1 MKNTL
6 YILGLGY
13 LVVCLTGCIG
23 FLKPAA
29 QHDINA
35 NPRVLSNYTGH
46 KARISFT
53 DFETTAA
60 KANSQ
65 ISLGL
70 REIFSNALVSSNHFY
85 LANRQLQESPETKP
99 ADLIISV
106 AIVEFEPQAS
116 GGRSG
121 IGGGGGTISG
131 ALGGLLGASLNN
143 ARLSLDIRIIDAA
156 TSQTVAK
163 TMRLRGQ
170 AADSSS
176 MNNGSLFGNCPQGK
190 GLCIYKHTPMEK
202 AISICIAEAVRYIIQ
217 NIPSAYYKY

>member
-13 LVVCLTGCIG
+13 LAVYLTGCIG

-29 QHDINA
+29 QYDINA
-35 NPRVLSNYTGH
+35 GPWVLSDYTGQ
-46 KARISFT
+46 KARISFA
-53 DFETTAA
+53 DFETTAV
-60 KANSQ
+60 KANGQ
-65 ISLGL
+65 ISLAL
-70 REIFSNALVSSNHFY
+70 REIFSNALVNSNHFY
-85 LANRQLQESPETKP
+85 LANRQSQESLEARP

-121 IGGGGGTISG
+121 IGGGGGTASG
-131 ALGGLLGASLNN
+131 ALGGLLGTSLNN

-156 TSQTVAK
+156 TSQAVAK
-163 TMRLRGQ
+163 TMRLSGQ
-170 AADSSS
+170 AADSSP
-176 MNNGSLFGNCPQGK
+176 MNNASFFGNCSQGK